1 MMRKEAVYVMMVT
14 DVTHDTPRTYMRASW
29 TAAII
34 FKTCHE
40 RKIMHDKVRVVVVAS
55 ILPLG
60 QYTCIG

>member
-40 RKIMHDKVRVVVVAS
+40 RKIMHDKVRVV
-55 ILPLG
+55 
-60 QYTCIG
+60 